1 MKKKWLSA
9 AAAAVLSVCALVAP
23 ISVPNTV
30 TPVAVQA
37 ASSGTTL
44 ADMPSAYQSAA
55 EWILQNRIISEG
67 SVKDWATIYD
77 QIVCRK
83 RNTQVCCKMAEQ
95 TDNHTGAAEAAAN
108 RSGNGSERLD

>member
-9 AAAAVLSVCALVAP
+9 AVVAALSVCALAAP

-44 ADMPSAYQSAA
+44 ADMPSTYQSAA
-55 EWILQNRIISEG
+55 EWILQNHFRRLRKRLG
-67 SVKDWATIYD
+67 NDLRPD
-77 QIVCRK
+77 RRRK

-95 TDNHTGAAEAAAN
+95 TDDHTGAAEAAAN

>member
-9 AAAAVLSVCALVAP
+9 AAAAVLSVCALAAP

-44 ADMPSAYQSAA
+44 ADMPSTYQSAA
-55 EWILQNRIISEG
+55 EWILQNSFQ
-67 SVKDWATIYD
+67 
-77 QIVCRK
+77 QICHYLCVHLRGILGFLC
-83 RNTQVCCKMAEQ
+83 
-95 TDNHTGAAEAAAN
+95 
-108 RSGNGSERLD
+108 

>member
-9 AAAAVLSVCALVAP
+9 AAAAVLSVCALAAP

-44 ADMPSAYQSAA
+44 GNDLRPD
-55 EWILQNRIISEG
+55 RR
-67 SVKDWATIYD
+67 
-77 QIVCRK
+77 RK

-95 TDNHTGAAEAAAN
+95 TDDHTGAAEAAAN

>member
-9 AAAAVLSVCALVAP
+9 IVAAALSVCVLTAP
-23 ISVPNTV
+23 ISVPNTI

-44 ADMPSAYQSAA
+44 ADMPSTYVDSAKSYHFRRLC
-55 EWILQNRIISEG
+55 ERLGNDLRPDRRW
-67 SVKDWATIYD
+67 
-77 QIVCRK
+77 K

-95 TDNHTGAAEAAAN
+95 TDDHTGTAK
-108 RSGNGSERLD
+108 

>member
-9 AAAAVLSVCALVAP
+9 AAAAVLSVCALAAP

-44 ADMPSAYQSAA
+44 ADMPSTYQSAA

-67 SVKDWATIYD
+67 SVK
-77 QIVCRK
+77 
-83 RNTQVCCKMAEQ
+83 
-95 TDNHTGAAEAAAN
+95 TGQ
-108 RSGNGSERLD
+108 RSTTRSSPETEHSSML